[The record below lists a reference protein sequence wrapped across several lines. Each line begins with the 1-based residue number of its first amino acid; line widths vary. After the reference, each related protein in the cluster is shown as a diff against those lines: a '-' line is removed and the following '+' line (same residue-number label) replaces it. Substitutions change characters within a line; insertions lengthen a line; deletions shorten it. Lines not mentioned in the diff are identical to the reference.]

1 LKLVGASLLALAL
14 ALAVYCLVSGYGA
27 AWLLRSE
34 WFTALLRERQETSV
48 QAYQAY
54 VIESGM
60 SVRQVLEEPG
70 WEGADPSTTIYS
82 VVVGD
87 WEEEGAVAVSMSQ
100 MSTDGSVSI
109 YMEPLRCADGELYLT
124 AAPNWAWLEG
134 LVRIAAL
141 VLAAAVF
148 CAVVVPYILHLL
160 RRIEALSRET
170 GALMAGDLSHS
181 IRAPGR
187 DELSRLGAD
196 IERLRLSVLE
206 RLEGEREAVGATGRL
221 ITGLSHDLRT
231 PITVIKGYVEG
242 IQDGIAATEEKR
254 QHYLSTIYNKTLA
267 LEQLV
272 ADMRDF
278 SEYELGRM
286 QYHFERVDL
295 TALLKDLVQ
304 EYRMDVEGSGMSLE
318 AQLPE
323 QALWTTADRRKL
335 KRVLDNLVSN
345 AVKYGRAGGEVSLT
359 GQAYQGGIIVQ
370 VSDNGRGIS
379 PQAMGH
385 IFDSFYREDT
395 ARSSTVPG
403 SGLGLAI
410 CKSIM
415 ESHHGKIWLTSREGE
430 GTDAYLYLPLTKEV
444 GE

>member
-1 LKLVGASLLALAL
+1 MQKKMTLQGRFLQAGALMLLLSLLIGVGLSFAMLVIFTANDPHGKEFLRNLAALLKGQLEGPGGMLPYVILGVVLLCLAVAIVCVVITSYLAGRISRSLKL
-14 ALAVYCLVSGYGA
+14 
-27 AWLLRSE
+27 LRR
-34 WFTALLRERQETSV
+34 TVDALREGDLSVEVLTSPEREV
-48 QAYQAY
+48 DELCQSL
-54 VIESGM
+54 E
-60 SVRQVLEEPG
+60 SVRQ
-70 WEGADPSTTIYS
+70 
-82 VVVGD
+82 
-87 WEEEGAVAVSMSQ
+87 Q
-100 MSTDGSVSI
+100 M
-109 YMEPLRCADGELYLT
+109 R
-124 AAPNWAWLEG
+124 
-134 LVRIAAL
+134 
-141 VLAAAVF
+141 AAA
-148 CAVVVPYILHLL
+148 
-160 RRIEALSRET
+160 RRQERADQERGL
-170 GALMAGDLSHS
+170 LMAN
-181 IRAPGR
+181 
-187 DELSRLGAD
+187 
-196 IERLRLSVLE
+196 
-206 RLEGEREAVGATGRL
+206 
-221 ITGLSHDLRT
+221 LSHDLRT

-254 QHYLSTIYNKTLA
+254 EHYLSTIYNKTLA

-295 TALLKDLVQ
+295 TALLADLGE
-304 EYRMDVEGSGMSLE
+304 EYSMDVEGAGMTLE
-318 AQLPE
+318 LHLPQE
-323 QALWTTADRRKL
+323 PLTATADRRKL

-359 GQAYQGGIIVQ
+359 AQAYQGGMIVQ
-370 VSDNGRGIS
+370 VSDNGKGIS

-395 ARSSTVPG
+395 ARSSAIPG

-444 GE
+444 

>member
-1 LKLVGASLLALAL
+1 
-14 ALAVYCLVSGYGA
+14 
-27 AWLLRSE
+27 
-34 WFTALLRERQETSV
+34 
-48 QAYQAY
+48 
-54 VIESGM
+54 
-60 SVRQVLEEPG
+60 
-70 WEGADPSTTIYS
+70 
-82 VVVGD
+82 
-87 WEEEGAVAVSMSQ
+87 
-100 MSTDGSVSI
+100 
-109 YMEPLRCADGELYLT
+109 
-124 AAPNWAWLEG
+124 
-134 LVRIAAL
+134 
-141 VLAAAVF
+141 
-148 CAVVVPYILHLL
+148 
-160 RRIEALSRET
+160 
-170 GALMAGDLSHS
+170 
-181 IRAPGR
+181 
-187 DELSRLGAD
+187 
-196 IERLRLSVLE
+196 
-206 RLEGEREAVGATGRL
+206 
-221 ITGLSHDLRT
+221 
-231 PITVIKGYVEG
+231 
-242 IQDGIAATEEKR
+242 
-254 QHYLSTIYNKTLA
+254 
-267 LEQLV
+267 
-272 ADMRDF
+272 
-278 SEYELGRM
+278 
-286 QYHFERVDL
+286 
-295 TALLKDLVQ
+295 
-304 EYRMDVEGSGMSLE
+304 MDVEGSGMSLE

>member
-1 LKLVGASLLALAL
+1 MGASLLALAL

-87 WEEEGAVAVSMSQ
+87 WEEEGAVAVSMGQ

-231 PITVIKGYVEG
+231 PLTKLMGYLEILRRCQSGEEREKYLRLAAEKAEQIKGMTDQLFDRAQVPDSREALAREPELV
-242 IQDGIAATEEKR
+242 DG
-254 QHYLSTIYNKTLA
+254 
-267 LEQLV
+267 
-272 ADMRDF
+272 
-278 SEYELGRM
+278 
-286 QYHFERVDL
+286 
-295 TALLKDLVQ
+295 
-304 EYRMDVEGSGMSLE
+304 
-318 AQLPE
+318 AQLLGQILSEVCGDLQREGFQAPQPVFTEPFRLYLRPE
-323 QALWTTADRRKL
+323 DAVRVFDNLFSNLCKYGDPASPVTFSVERGPGTVTVAAENRVRPDPDRRDSHGVGL
-335 KRVLDNLVSN
+335 PTMAELMERCGGRLETERRGETFRTAAVFAVSGDM
-345 AVKYGRAGGEVSLT
+345 K
-359 GQAYQGGIIVQ
+359 
-370 VSDNGRGIS
+370 
-379 PQAMGH
+379 
-385 IFDSFYREDT
+385 
-395 ARSSTVPG
+395 
-403 SGLGLAI
+403 
-410 CKSIM
+410 
-415 ESHHGKIWLTSREGE
+415 
-430 GTDAYLYLPLTKEV
+430 
-444 GE
+444 

>member
-1 LKLVGASLLALAL
+1 MEKKTTLQGRFLQAGALMLLLSLVIGLVLGFVMLMLFTANDPSGKEFLLSLVSLFKGQLGGPGGMLPYVILGLVLVCLAVAVVCVVITSHLAGRISRSLKL
-14 ALAVYCLVSGYGA
+14 
-27 AWLLRSE
+27 LRR
-34 WFTALLRERQETSV
+34 TVDALREGDLSVEVLTSPEREV
-48 QAYQAY
+48 DELCQSL
-54 VIESGM
+54 E
-60 SVRQVLEEPG
+60 SVRQ
-70 WEGADPSTTIYS
+70 
-82 VVVGD
+82 
-87 WEEEGAVAVSMSQ
+87 Q
-100 MSTDGSVSI
+100 
-109 YMEPLRCADGELYLT
+109 LR
-124 AAPNWAWLEG
+124 
-134 LVRIAAL
+134 
-141 VLAAAVF
+141 AAA
-148 CAVVVPYILHLL
+148 
-160 RRIEALSRET
+160 RRQERMDQERGL
-170 GALMAGDLSHS
+170 LMAN
-181 IRAPGR
+181 
-187 DELSRLGAD
+187 
-196 IERLRLSVLE
+196 
-206 RLEGEREAVGATGRL
+206 
-221 ITGLSHDLRT
+221 LSHDLRT

-318 AQLPE
+318 DQLPE

-395 ARSSTVPG
+395 ARSSAVPG

>member
-1 LKLVGASLLALAL
+1 MGASLLALAL

-87 WEEEGAVAVSMSQ
+87 WEEEGAVAVSMGQ

-231 PITVIKGYVEG
+231 PLTKLMGYLEILRRCQSGEEREKYLRLAAEKAEQIKGMTDQLFDRAQVPDSREALAREPELV
-242 IQDGIAATEEKR
+242 DG
-254 QHYLSTIYNKTLA
+254 
-267 LEQLV
+267 
-272 ADMRDF
+272 
-278 SEYELGRM
+278 
-286 QYHFERVDL
+286 
-295 TALLKDLVQ
+295 
-304 EYRMDVEGSGMSLE
+304 
-318 AQLPE
+318 AQLLGQILSEVCGDLQREGFQAPQPVFTEPFRLYLRPE
-323 QALWTTADRRKL
+323 DAVRVFDNLFSNLCKYGDPASPVTFSVERGPGTVTVAAENRVRPDPDRRDSHGVGL
-335 KRVLDNLVSN
+335 PTMSELMERCGGRLETERRGETFRTAAVFAVSGDM
-345 AVKYGRAGGEVSLT
+345 K
-359 GQAYQGGIIVQ
+359 
-370 VSDNGRGIS
+370 
-379 PQAMGH
+379 
-385 IFDSFYREDT
+385 
-395 ARSSTVPG
+395 
-403 SGLGLAI
+403 
-410 CKSIM
+410 
-415 ESHHGKIWLTSREGE
+415 
-430 GTDAYLYLPLTKEV
+430 
-444 GE
+444 

>member
-1 LKLVGASLLALAL
+1 MDRRISRLGLKLVGASLLALAL

-34 WFTALLRERQETSV
+34 WFTALLRERQVTSV

-87 WEEEGAVAVSMSQ
+87 WEEKGAVAVSMGQ

-231 PITVIKGYVEG
+231 PLTKLMGYLEILRRCQSGEEREKYLRLAAEKAEQIKGMTDQLFDRAQVPDSREALAREPELV
-242 IQDGIAATEEKR
+242 DG
-254 QHYLSTIYNKTLA
+254 
-267 LEQLV
+267 
-272 ADMRDF
+272 
-278 SEYELGRM
+278 
-286 QYHFERVDL
+286 
-295 TALLKDLVQ
+295 
-304 EYRMDVEGSGMSLE
+304 
-318 AQLPE
+318 AQLLGQILSEVCGDLQREGFQAPQPVFTEPFRLYLRPE
-323 QALWTTADRRKL
+323 DAVRVFDNLFSNLCKYGDPASPVTFSVERGPGTVTVAAENRVRPDPDRRDSHGVGL
-335 KRVLDNLVSN
+335 PTMSELMERCGGRLETERRGETFRTAAVFAVSGDM
-345 AVKYGRAGGEVSLT
+345 K
-359 GQAYQGGIIVQ
+359 
-370 VSDNGRGIS
+370 
-379 PQAMGH
+379 
-385 IFDSFYREDT
+385 
-395 ARSSTVPG
+395 
-403 SGLGLAI
+403 
-410 CKSIM
+410 
-415 ESHHGKIWLTSREGE
+415 
-430 GTDAYLYLPLTKEV
+430 
-444 GE
+444 